1 MFKEAIYSNLVTPQ
15 ILTTISI
22 QTLSRMSTSTP
33 IILTTQ
39 GPEEFNFLKRKVLLF
54 YINLNFDVVDYSQF

>member
-39 GPEEFNFLKRKVLLF
+39 GPEGFFEKKSITVLYKLKF
-54 YINLNFDVVDYSQF
+54 

>member
-1 MFKEAIYSNLVTPQ
+1 MFKEAIYSNLITPQ

-22 QTLSRMSTSTP
+22 QTLSTMSTSTP
-33 IILTTQ
+33 IILTTAQ
-39 GPEEFNFLKRKVLLF
+39 KDFLKRKVLLF

>member
-1 MFKEAIYSNLVTPQ
+1 MFKAIYSNLVTPQ

-22 QTLSRMSTSTP
+22 QTLSTMSTSTP
-33 IILTTQ
+33 IILTTAQ
-39 GPEEFNFLKRKVLLF
+39 QDFLKRKVLLF